1 MIPFIEQ
8 ARCYALSHENP
19 LTRYTHFVG
28 VPLILF
34 AFMVFLGFIH
44 VRVTGIFDLSLATI
58 ATLLLLG
65 YYFRL
70 NWRLALAA
78 TPVIIC
84 LLWVAELVSAA
95 GPGER
100 SLWVFFVTLILGAG
114 LQLLGHFFEG
124 KRPAFMDTPWHIV
137 LAPLYVTAEII
148 FLSGHM
154 LPLKEAIHA
163 EVTTTHEDAKS

>member
-8 ARCYALSHENP
+8 AKIYALSHQNP

-34 AFMVFLGFIH
+34 AIMVFLGFVH
-44 VRVTGIFDLSLATI
+44 VRVTGIFDLSLATL
-58 ATLLLLG
+58 ATLALLG

-78 TPVIIC
+78 TPLIIC

-100 SLWVFFVTLILGAG
+100 SLWVFFVTFILGAG

-124 KRPAFMDTPWHIV
+124 KRPAFVDCPWHLV
-137 LAPLYVTAEII
+137 VAPLYVTAEII

-154 LPLKEAIHA
+154 QPLKEAIYGPITTAHA
-163 EVTTTHEDAKS
+163 DEKS